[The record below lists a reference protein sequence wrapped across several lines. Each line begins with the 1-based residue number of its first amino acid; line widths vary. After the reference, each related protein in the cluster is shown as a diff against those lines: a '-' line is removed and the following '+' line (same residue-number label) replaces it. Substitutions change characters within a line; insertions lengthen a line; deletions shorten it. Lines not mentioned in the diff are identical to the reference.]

1 MNNATGMPPRRGPAA
16 SRRDLLRLS
25 AAMAALA
32 ATHAPAVRAQAFP
45 TPGRPVRLVLPS
57 GAGGGADLFGRLMA
71 EWLSK
76 ELGTQVVVDNRPGA
90 NGLLA
95 TQEVARAAPDGHTLL
110 ISFTAATV
118 ANKLLM
124 LKPPVDPLN
133 DIVPIARIG
142 GGGGNMIVVN
152 PSLPVRSLKELID
165 YGKTRTDLTYASWG
179 IGSGGHLVM
188 ESIKAK
194 SGLRME
200 HVPYKTVAQIPPD
213 LISGVIPVATI
224 DAATPMPHIRSG
236 RMRPIATMSSERL
249 PQLKDVPT
257 MIEQGF
263 PLDAIPW
270 YGLFGPKGLPR
281 ELVERLNA
289 ALNRWMVMPEV
300 VEFFEQKQNSPP
312 PRPLSI
318 AAFEKQIQDELVR
331 WKALIDVA
339 GVKPE

>member
-1 MNNATGMPPRRGPAA
+1 MTDATGTPSRRGPAT
-16 SRRDLLRLS
+16 SRRDLLRI
-25 AAMAALA
+25 AAALA
-32 ATHAPAVRAQAFP
+32 ATHATAARSQSFP

-71 EWLSK
+71 EWLSR

-152 PSLPVRSLKELID
+152 PSLPVRSLKELVD
-165 YGKTRTDLTYASWG
+165 HAKTRADLSYASWG

-194 SGLRME
+194 SGMRIE

-213 LISGVIPVATI
+213 VISGVIPVATI

-236 RMRPIATMSSERL
+236 RLRPIATMSGERL

-257 MIEQGF
+257 MNEQGF
-263 PLDAIPW
+263 PLDAFPW

-281 ELVERLNA
+281 EIVERLNA
-289 ALNRWMVMPEV
+289 ALNRWMVLPEV
-300 VEFFEQKQNSPP
+300 VEFFDQKQNTPP
-312 PRPLSI
+312 PRPLSV
-318 AAFEKQIQDELVR
+318 AAFEKQIQDELVS